1 MAMNEKPYFL
11 LLLCSYKRNSFSS
24 PLYFW
29 TVGYNQIWS
38 NTLDQLHANWNKEL
52 GCRKLEFNFQVRK
65 SNVTTKVIAL
75 TKKLSTSNF

>member
-38 NTLDQLHANWNKEL
+38 NTLEQLNAGNKEL
-52 GCRKLEFNFQVRK
+52 GCKALELNFQGRK

>member
-38 NTLDQLHANWNKEL
+38 NTLEQLNAGNKEL
-52 GCRKLEFNFQVRK
+52 GCKAFELNFQARK